1 MSKPTMT
8 CCCLPDR
15 MTVCGAA
22 MGRGITCRYP
32 FLSALW
38 REATWWEIWGA
49 WAFQIASDVPGH
61 PP

>member
-1 MSKPTMT
+1 
-8 CCCLPDR
+8 

-32 FLSALW
+32 FLSELW